1 MRPQG
6 TLRRAVRAD
15 RHEQAGQ
22 SPPVAVTRQTN
33 RMPAT
38 GESVDNRT
46 FTAPDPGHALPV
58 PMKVLIVDDH
68 PSFRA
73 AARLLLEHEGFEIV
87 GEAEDGLSGIEAT
100 CELTPDV
107 VLLDVNLPDID
118 GFDVASRI
126 CTHAAHPKIVMVS
139 SRDPREF
146 GPLVRRSGAQGFI
159 SKGDLTGQA
168 LAALL

>member
-1 MRPQG
+1 
-6 TLRRAVRAD
+6 
-15 RHEQAGQ
+15 
-22 SPPVAVTRQTN
+22 
-33 RMPAT
+33 
-38 GESVDNRT
+38 
-46 FTAPDPGHALPV
+46 
-58 PMKVLIVDDH
+58 MKVLIVDDH

-73 AARLLLEHEGFEIV
+73 AARLLLEHEGFDVI
-87 GEAEDGLSGIEAT
+87 GEAEDGHSGIAASSA
-100 CELTPDV
+100 LAPDV
-107 VLLDVNLPDID
+107 VLLDVNLPDLD

-126 CTHAAHPKIVMVS
+126 CVDERHPKVVLVS